1 MPITVGPGVQV
12 GPGIWIGGGGAAGAV
27 SLSSDT
33 TATLASLATINTPY
47 TGSYNPI
54 SGKQTPAQVLA
65 ANTTKS
71 FTIESWIKWDSSAS
85 ALVGTIIGSPSDTTR
100 QPHFLCIYVDDTY
113 WNGSQTAN
121 ASNIRVDGY
130 FVGQYIYL
138 SPVQFARNT
147 WYHIAV
153 SRDATNSNTENVWV
167 NGVQC
172 GSQTDSQVY
181 ASNSL
186 TLANGWPNPQNNKK
200 FVGYQSDVRVIS
212 NAFAYNP
219 TSTTITVPTAPL
231 TGTGSN
237 TIALIQANSGSI
249 AVDNSPV
256 GQGLQ
261 FSGITYNSNSP
272 YTSGGTGS
280 WFNSDGNGAI
290 IMNPGVYNC

>member
-1 MPITVGPGVQV
+1 MQITVGPGINI
-12 GPGIWIGGGGAAGAV
+12 GPGITFGGLATLNGNGPAV
-27 SLSSDT
+27 
-33 TATLASLATINTPY
+33 LASLATINTPY
-47 TGSYNPI
+47 TGSYNTI

-71 FTIESWIKWDSSAS
+71 FTIESWIKWDSSVS
-85 ALVGTIIGSPSDTTR
+85 SLNGTIIGSPSDTTR

-113 WNGSQTAN
+113 WNGSQNAN
-121 ASNIRVDGY
+121 ASNIRIDGY

-138 SPVQFARNT
+138 SPVQFVRNT

-153 SRDATNSNTENVWV
+153 SRDTTNSNLENVWV

-200 FVGYQSDVRVIS
+200 FVGYQSDVRVVS

-231 TGTGSN
+231 SSTGSN

-280 WFNSDGNGAI
+280 WFNSDGNGVVL
-290 IMNPGVYNC
+290 MDPGVYNC

>member
-1 MPITVGPGVQV
+1 MPITVGPGIRV
-12 GPGIWIGGGGAAGAV
+12 GPGITLGSGSSAT
-27 SLSSDT
+27 SLSADT
-33 TATLASLATINTPY
+33 TATLASLSTNTPY

-100 QPHFLCIYVDDTY
+100 QPHFLCIYVDDSY
-113 WNGSQTAN
+113 WNGSQTVS

-130 FVGQYIYL
+130 FLSQNIYP

-153 SRDATNSNTENVWV
+153 SRDATNNNTENVWV
-167 NGVQC
+167 NGSQC
-172 GSQTDSQVY
+172 GSQNDTRVY

-186 TLANGWPNPQNNKK
+186 TLTNGWPNPQNSKT
-200 FVGYQSDVRVIS
+200 FVGYQSDVRVVS

-219 TSTTITVPTAPL
+219 TATTITVPTTPL
-231 TGTGSN
+231 SSTGSN
-237 TIALIQANSGSI
+237 TIALIQANAGSI
-249 AVDNSPV
+249 AVDNSSV

-261 FSGITYNSNSP
+261 FSGISYNSNSP